1 MKLKKFI
8 ENYGYTAVKLIVTH
22 IAMSVFG
29 LMLYLPT
36 GGSPMLGGIFG
47 IVSVIFYFFMINND
61 ISKIGA
67 EDAVKTKT
75 VYLEDGTAVK
85 KSAAHPAKGFIIGA
99 VSAIPDFVVCGLYL
113 FFWYFQGYE
122 WAKSAS
128 VIFMFVGVL
137 WEGVF
142 MGLTSFATGSGPI
155 VFACIPFII
164 TIFAGISYILGSKNI
179 NLIPLDDNAEDAERK
194 RDAKKEKK
202 KLFSLSKPEKEDDE
216 DEDELM

>member
-1 MKLKKFI
+1 MKIKKFFQD
-8 ENYGYTAVKLIVTH
+8 YGYTAVKLIVTH

-29 LMLYLPT
+29 LMLYIPT
-36 GGSPMLGGIFG
+36 GGNPLLGGIFG
-47 IVSVIFYFFMINND
+47 IISVVFYFFMINND

-67 EDAVKTKT
+67 QDAVRTR
-75 VYLEDGTAVK
+75 GG
-85 KSAAHPAKGFIIGA
+85 KSAAHPARGFIIGA
-99 VSAIPDFVVCGLYL
+99 VSAIPDFIICGLYL
-113 FFWYFQGYE
+113 FFWYFQSYA

-128 VIFMFVGVL
+128 VIFMFTGVL

-142 MGLTSFATGSGPI
+142 MGLTSFAEKSGPI

-164 TIFAGISYILGSKNI
+164 IAFSGISYILGMNNI
-179 NLIPLDDNAEDAERK
+179 NLIPLDDNAERK

-202 KLFSLSKPEKEDDE
+202 KLFSFSKPEKAE